1 MMTDTRK
8 SELEYQ
14 LNQMIVQL
22 KEAQKSLFKGEFVHA
37 AIFVGNVADQL
48 PMMRMRLVRG

>member
-48 PMMRMRLVRG
+48 PMMRMRLARG